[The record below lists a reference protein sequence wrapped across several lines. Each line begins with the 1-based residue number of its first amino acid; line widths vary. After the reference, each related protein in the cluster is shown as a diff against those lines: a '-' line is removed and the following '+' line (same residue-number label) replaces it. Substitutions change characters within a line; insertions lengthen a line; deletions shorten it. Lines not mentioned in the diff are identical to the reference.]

1 MNRREKILAVVVGS
15 ILGVAILYGVI
26 NRMVLSRGR
35 ELSTQAHSIGEAVE
49 KLETENMRLT
59 QYRGLFADFRD
70 RSFDDN
76 PRRASVLA
84 DTTIKQLAKQAGLGQ
99 SDYTVGSFAERR
111 EANAYR
117 ELLCTITGT
126 SSLERITNFLY
137 LLGRDTHLHRVTH
150 LSLKRRQEKKGRTK
164 VAFTLRYSTLV
175 FDGNIPVS
183 VPSRPTETQPPEA
196 VGLNTPERE
205 IYNVIASRD
214 VFSPYVRPPDRH
226 RPDPQPQP
234 HTQPAPTPQ
243 SGRLVVTG
251 LPSIAGKHEVHI
263 AIRGQDVKKV
273 LKVGDSLPIGKIV
286 MVDYRLMPMPG
297 KPHLISQCRV
307 ILKAGKNYWAIE
319 RGQRLDQRR
328 ILRPEELPEKLRTPP
343 ASTQPTTMP
352 NTVEITET
360 EKPLKL
366 SGS

>member
-15 ILGVAILYGVI
+15 ILGVAILYGLI

-35 ELSTQAHSIGEAVE
+35 ELSDQARSIGKTVKNLEA
-49 KLETENMRLT
+49 ENMRLT
-59 QYRGLFADFRD
+59 RYRGLFADFRD

-76 PRRASVLA
+76 PPRASVLA

-111 EANAYR
+111 EAKAYR

-137 LLGRDTHLHRVTH
+137 LLGRDTHLHRITH
-150 LSLKRRQEKKGRTK
+150 LSLKRRAEGKGRTK
-164 VAFTLRYSTLV
+164 VSFSLRYSTLV
-175 FDGNIPVS
+175 FYGNIPVS
-183 VPSRPTETQPPEA
+183 VPSRFTATNPAEA

-214 VFSPYVRPPDRH
+214 IFSPYVRPVVRH
-226 RPDPQPQP
+226 RPAPRPQPR
-234 HTQPAPTPQ
+234 TQPELPTPQ
-243 SGRLVVTG
+243 FGRLVVTG
-251 LPSIAGKHEVHI
+251 LPAVAGRQEVHV
-263 AIRGQDVKKV
+263 AIPGQDIEKV
-273 LKVGDSLPIGKIV
+273 LKVGDSLEIGKIV

-297 KPHLISQCRV
+297 KPHLISQSRV
-307 ILKAGKNYWAIE
+307 ILKAGKNYWAVE

-328 ILRPEELPEKLRTPP
+328 LLRPEELPEELRTPP

-360 EKPLKL
+360 KKT
-366 SGS
+366 S